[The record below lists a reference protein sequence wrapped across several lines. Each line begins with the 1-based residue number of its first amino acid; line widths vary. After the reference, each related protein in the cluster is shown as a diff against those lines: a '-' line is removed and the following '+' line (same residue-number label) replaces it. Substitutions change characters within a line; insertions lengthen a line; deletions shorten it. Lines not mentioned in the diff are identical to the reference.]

1 MMKRRRN
8 DEERRMWVLNEEG
21 LYLWYMRSRQAMRK
35 FLQSNREEI
44 DRQIDTVLNIKP
56 RY

>member
-1 MMKRRRN
+1 MKRRRN